1 MIAQRHA
8 ATHRVR
14 RSLWLVRART
24 SSSDAANGATRF
36 RCCTANRLRSAPA
49 AIEARPFDR
58 RTRRHDLHARRYG
71 VFVPTNVRR
80 CEPRLSQDDYR
91 WCERLGARRMVLSC
105 ALNSPRLIASACRDK
120 AAPLHH
126 QQHAI
131 ARSAIRARSRRINLA
146 TRRYSCCHWIM
157 HRVRVAIHRWGWAV
171 AALIA
176 LTAVTELRPQPPRL
190 QPMPAQYTVLD
201 HVPLRRAMLGSE
213 TGTATP
219 GRAPTLTVRGER
231 PYYFGHSVGGI
242 PPLPPWLEP
251 HHGLIRSRHFTASS
265 MAARSRSRTRP

>member
-1 MIAQRHA
+1 MARCCHGTCASWSSLERACDAIADVLRRSAVRPVLALRRHRCRAVRPLSPAHVRRLLRAHRGWRDHVRGVPRVCETRRQVACGRLPGPAALARRRHRRPRRDRSVDCHAPRGMIAQRHA
-8 ATHRVR
+8 GTHRVR

-24 SSSDAANGATRF
+24 SNSDAANGATRF

-126 QQHAI
+126 QT
-131 ARSAIRARSRRINLA
+131 ARDRAQRD
-146 TRRYSCCHWIM
+146 
-157 HRVRVAIHRWGWAV
+157 
-171 AALIA
+171 
-176 LTAVTELRPQPPRL
+176 P
-190 QPMPAQYTVLD
+190 
-201 HVPLRRAMLGSE
+201 GS
-213 TGTATP
+213 
-219 GRAPTLTVRGER
+219 
-231 PYYFGHSVGGI
+231 
-242 PPLPPWLEP
+242 
-251 HHGLIRSRHFTASS
+251 
-265 MAARSRSRTRP
+265 